1 VIFGPDVSRYQGA
14 VDHARVRREGHEFL
28 IAKISQGSSL
38 RDPQWPRNRDGAR
51 AAGLITLGYHY
62 IDTTNADA
70 QARNC
75 AAHLGDKSVPV
86 ALDHERGGGN
96 IAQYRAVLDAFRRAG
111 LRVVLSYIPPFYWR
125 EIGQPSLVGLPPL
138 WKARYPGGTAAGP
151 STMYAK
157 VPGHYW
163 DAYGGQS
170 PVLLQFTD
178 QALVCGQKMDC
189 NAFRGSREQ
198 FAALVGSSG
207 GGQPTPLTPEGFL
220 MSLSDAEQGE
230 ALAILRNLHFQLITG
245 DGPKDHW
252 GWQTW
257 AGGTGERLTV
267 IDYLRRSNERTE
279 SLAHTVTML
288 RTDLGTM
295 ASALA
300 RLGAGGVD
308 SNVIAAV
315 LRDAITAAGF
325 ELHGTLVAGSTARG
339 AHASGAHPGGAHVSD
354 VLGDP
359 G

>member
-1 VIFGPDVSRYQGA
+1 MIFGPDVSRYQGA

-75 AAHLGDKSVPV
+75 AGWLGDRNVPV

-96 IAQYRAVLDAFRRAG
+96 IGQYRAVLDAFRRAG

-125 EIGQPSLVGLPPL
+125 EIGQPDLHGLPPL

-151 STMYAK
+151 SAMYAK

-163 DAYGGQS
+163 DAYGGQT

-189 NAFRGSREQ
+189 NAFRGTRQE
-198 FAALVGSSG
+198 FAALVGG
-207 GGQPTPLTPEGFL
+207 GGGASAQLEGFL
-220 MSLSDAEQGE
+220 MGLSDAEQGE

-245 DGPKDHW
+245 DGDKDHW

-279 SLAHTVTML
+279 SVAHAIAML
-288 RTDLGTM
+288 RTDMSTM
-295 ASALA
+295 AAALG
-300 RLGAGGVD
+300 RIGGGGID
-308 SNVIAAV
+308 STLVASV

-325 ELHGTLVAGSTARG
+325 ELHGTLVAGSTSRG
-339 AHASGAHPGGAHVSD
+339 AHEALSEPT
-354 VLGDP
+354 
-359 G
+359 